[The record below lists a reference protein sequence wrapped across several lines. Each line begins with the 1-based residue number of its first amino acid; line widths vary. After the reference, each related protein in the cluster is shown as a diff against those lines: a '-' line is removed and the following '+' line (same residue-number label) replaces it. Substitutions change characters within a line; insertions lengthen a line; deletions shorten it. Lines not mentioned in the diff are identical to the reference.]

1 VVTSTYFT
9 KLPRIKVTQ
18 FQTEQRQIRYNTQ
31 REAERQREVFTIR
44 GASLTLSSGSR
55 HVKDANHLRETTIE
69 SLTVTTE
76 HDAVST
82 RQLILNN
89 TQQLTYNNTSTL
101 NTTCRRGLNH
111 VTLAPISK
119 LGMKRVLTQFKRG
132 QQTCASLYLILYT
145 TGSQLL

>member
-1 VVTSTYFT
+1 M
-9 KLPRIKVTQ
+9 
-18 FQTEQRQIRYNTQ
+18 
-31 REAERQREVFTIR
+31 FTIG

-89 TQQLTYNNTSTL
+89 TQQQTYSNTSTL
-101 NTTCRRGLNH
+101 YTTCGCGLNH
-111 VTLAPISK
+111 MTLAQIYK
-119 LGMKRVLTQFKRG
+119 LGMKRVLTQCKRG
-132 QQTCASLYLILYT
+132 RQTCASFNLILYM
-145 TGSQLL
+145 TGSQCSSFRAGCTWSRRDNPRSRRAAAFWTSCKGAMVHI